1 MFLGF
6 DYTPIDLE
14 GLRGDLVGLL
24 NALILHLEES
34 MEDLIER
41 EVAASIAFADW
52 RYDME
57 AENEFINRDIQSN
70 LDSGRHFS
78 AC

>member
-1 MFLGF
+1 MGPLASL

-24 NALILHLEES
+24 EALILHLEES
-34 MEDLIER
+34 MEDLIKR
-41 EVAASIAFADW
+41 EVDASIAFADW

-57 AENEFINRDIQSN
+57 EENRFIN
-70 LDSGRHFS
+70 
-78 AC
+78 

>member
-1 MFLGF
+1 MAPLESFN
-6 DYTPIDLE
+6 YTPIDLE

-41 EVAASIAFADW
+41 EVAASVAFADW

-57 AENEFINRDIQSN
+57 EENHFIHENI
-70 LDSGRHFS
+70 
-78 AC
+78 